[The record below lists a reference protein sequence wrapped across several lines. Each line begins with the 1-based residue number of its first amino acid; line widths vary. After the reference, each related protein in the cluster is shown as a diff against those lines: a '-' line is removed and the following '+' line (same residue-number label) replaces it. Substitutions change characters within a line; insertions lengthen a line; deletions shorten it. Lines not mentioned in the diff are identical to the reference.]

1 MKKTILALLISI
13 LALILRMHV
22 AYYGP
27 LEPDEFDYA
36 SAAAQYN
43 LAARHGDWKQ
53 IIDLSYNIE
62 HPIFYKLVYAAG
74 LIGGKPIPDTSSMIT
89 GNVIQSVPYWHHL
102 FILRIISV
110 LFGTATVFL
119 ISLISPLAG
128 LFLAIDTYAI
138 KYTSVIYLEALPAFT
153 SLAALLAAHKA
164 RSGYQNDPKN
174 RKVWIGWLVLS
185 SLLLGMTAA
194 SKYMYALVGLV
205 IIIDILRQGWK
216 HQRATLLG
224 LAGWGLLAAAFFFLF
239 DPILWNSPLNQL
251 IKSVNFNA
259 NYSVSQYVTRF
270 GYPFWQPIKWLM
282 ISIPQYSN
290 NHTAFFFNKGDF
302 FISVDSLI
310 FILALAG
317 LPDLFK
323 RNKPMFIWLV
333 VGLTFLLVWATKWP
347 QYILLVLVPFC
358 ISASY
363 GVNFIGQAL
372 VKLRSGKTS
381 ST

>member
-1 MKKTILALLISI
+1 MALLISV

-27 LEPDEFDYA
+27 LEPDEFVYT

-62 HPIFYKLVYAAG
+62 HPIFYKLIYAAG
-74 LIGGKPIPDTSSMIT
+74 LMGGKPIPDTSSMVT
-89 GNVIQSVPYWHHL
+89 GDGLQSVPYWHHL
-102 FILRIISV
+102 FILRSISV

-138 KYTSVIYLEALPAFT
+138 KYTGVIYLEALPAFT
-153 SLAALLAAHKA
+153 SLASLLAAHKS
-164 RSGYQNDPKN
+164 RRVYQSDPEN
-174 RKVWIGWLVLS
+174 RKVWVGWLVLS

-194 SKYMYALVGLV
+194 SKYMYALVGIV
-205 IIIDILRQGWK
+205 IIMDSLIQGWK
-216 HQRATLLG
+216 HKRSTLLG
-224 LAGWGLLAAAFFFLF
+224 LAVWGLLASAFFFMF

-259 NYSVSQYVTRF
+259 NYSVSQYVRDF

-290 NHTAFFFNKGDF
+290 IHSAFYFNKGDF
-302 FISVDSLI
+302 FISADSLI

-317 LPDLFK
+317 LPNLLK

-333 VGLTFLLVWATKWP
+333 VGLIFLLVWATKWP

-363 GVNFIGQAL
+363 GCNFIGKVL
-372 VKLRSGKTS
+372 VKLRSGWTR
-381 ST
+381 TT